1 MWNNLLNSTLSKST
15 KWPALHYIYQNPQ
28 TGEWVASDNR
38 VMLCELNGAI
48 PMFEFWDA
56 QGNPCAVKD
65 LEYDYER
72 VLNQALSCVDSTLK
86 ADKIK
91 YKDIFAYI
99 GERMV
104 FASEVKKVLKFIGPS
119 PLIKYSKDDN
129 GIPIYFQSIDK
140 NLQAVI
146 MPIKQPITGWKL
158 MNTDEEIIIVCNSYQ
173 EAEEMGELLG
183 IDYIIRAK

>member
-56 QGNPCAVKD
+56 QGNPCAVVG
-65 LEYDYER
+65 LEYDYQR
-72 VLNQALSCVDSTLK
+72 VLNQANDWSDSTLK

-104 FASEVKKVLKFIGPS
+104 LASEVKKVLKFVGPS
-119 PLIKYSKDDN
+119 PLIKYSKEN
-129 GIPIYFQSIDK
+129 NSVPIYFQSVDK

-146 MPIKQPITGWKL
+146 MPIKQPITGWKVL
-158 MNTDEEIIIVCNSYQ
+158 DVNEEIITVCNSYQ
-173 EAEEMGELLG
+173 EAEAMGELLG
-183 IDYIIRAK
+183 VDYIIRAV